1 MACVNF
7 NMNNNSG
14 LGDITNCNS
23 LNSSVA
29 SSPTVNS
36 IRMNSFYKL
45 TNVLLL
51 LFLVFG
57 SCSGVSFGM
66 DVDENEKNENQ
77 FPVYNTSNNSY
88 NETDGDKF
96 LYQHFIHAYHN
107 VPDIKEAIS
116 TQNNKQMEDNIYTIN
131 TAIQNYQEYMYR
143 LNKTINMNE
152 ENKEIQNLY
161 QTEQDFL
168 KTCFTKNGAEITYNL
183 LKYLKLQGLET
194 LFGKKY
200 DTIKSLITNNADEKD
215 VKDFIKVINN
225 QQ

>member
-57 SCSGVSFGM
+57 SCVVNFGM
-66 DVDENEKNENQ
+66 EWQKIEMNDMNENQ
-77 FPVYNTSNNSY
+77 FPVYNPSNYAN
-88 NETDGDKF
+88 
-96 LYQHFIHAYHN
+96 
-107 VPDIKEAIS
+107 
-116 TQNNKQMEDNIYTIN
+116 
-131 TAIQNYQEYMYR
+131 R
-143 LNKTINMNE
+143 
-152 ENKEIQNLY
+152 
-161 QTEQDFL
+161 
-168 KTCFTKNGAEITYNL
+168 
-183 LKYLKLQGLET
+183 
-194 LFGKKY
+194 
-200 DTIKSLITNNADEKD
+200 
-215 VKDFIKVINN
+215 
-225 QQ
+225 